1 MENSE
6 KFRCSQLTLALK
18 AHCQPWCNAG
28 VFLCWNRAFVNDALW
43 LANTFASLSCEQVY
57 LNMKDTVKMQGTI
70 FIFQTCAVTV
80 AFNSLFG
87 IGEGRWWYFK
97 QAKISLRE
105 CIPTASKSLRYF
117 HTKRSKHNLTCS
129 GIFFFRVLNKTCYDN
144 RMLWKQR
151 RLFSRT
157 FIVTIHKMMLKD
169 AKKNYLSLHDFR
181 RERLGWKWVGT
192 VARLTIV
199 LNGGIARAVQTDYNF
214 QITRAPRTD
223 DSFSNGKSE
232 LFDRMTILL
241 ERISLCRSK
250 TFEGVDCI
258 FFPTDSPSCSNGW
271 QVFLNG

>member
-57 LNMKDTVKMQGTI
+57 LNMKDTVKMQGTV

-129 GIFFFRVLNKTCYDN
+129 GIFLGGVGVLNKTCYDN

-157 FIVTIHKMMLKD
+157 FNVTIHKMMVKD

-181 RERLGWKWVGT
+181 RERLG
-192 VARLTIV
+192 
-199 LNGGIARAVQTDYNF
+199 IARAVQTDYNF
-214 QITRAPRTD
+214 LRTD
-223 DSFSNGKSE
+223 N
-232 LFDRMTILL
+232 
-241 ERISLCRSK
+241 
-250 TFEGVDCI
+250 
-258 FFPTDSPSCSNGW
+258 PSTSNGW
-271 QVFLNG
+271 QFFQRKVWAVRSNDNSSRTD